1 MAFPLREKKVPK
13 EEIEAKVMEMLALV
27 ALKGFEHRSVTRLS
41 GGQQQRVAI
50 ARALIAHPQVLLLD
64 EPLGAL
70 DLKLRKDMQ
79 VELKK
84 IQKQTGITFVFVTHD
99 QEEALSMSDTVVVMS
114 EGKIHQIG
122 TPVDIYNE
130 PQNAFVADF
139 IGESNILDGVMLED
153 YKVTFSGQTF
163 QCLDKDFAK
172 NEAVDVVVRPEDVDI
187 VPLEKGQLTGVVTSV
202 TFMGVHYEIIVD
214 VGGFKWMIQTT
225 DFVDVD
231 EHIGIELEPDA
242 IHIMKK
248 SEYSGPVRRLLLLL
262 QRAGRAVRGQ
272 RGGRRMKENVTRDQ
286 RRVLRADHLALGPY
300 GIWAVLF
307 ILVPLVFVAYYA
319 FTDVNFQFTLE
330 NIQRFFTATSSIV
343 QDDGS
348 SAEVRTYLLIFWRS
362 LKLAI
367 ISTLVC
373 LVLAYPLAYIMARA
387 EPKVQKTFMTIIM
400 IPMWMNFLIRTYA
413 WMTILQDK
421 GIFNNILSALHLPG
435 VHIIGTEAAVVIGMV
450 YDYIP
455 YMILPLFSIMAKMD
469 VKLDRGRP

>member
-1 MAFPLREKKVPK
+1 MR
-13 EEIEAKVMEMLALV
+13 
-27 ALKGFEHRSVTRLS
+27 
-41 GGQQQRVAI
+41 
-50 ARALIAHPQVLLLD
+50 
-64 EPLGAL
+64 
-70 DLKLRKDMQ
+70 
-79 VELKK
+79 
-84 IQKQTGITFVFVTHD
+84 
-99 QEEALSMSDTVVVMS
+99 
-114 EGKIHQIG
+114 
-122 TPVDIYNE
+122 
-130 PQNAFVADF
+130 
-139 IGESNILDGVMLED
+139 
-153 YKVTFSGQTF
+153 
-163 QCLDKDFAK
+163 
-172 NEAVDVVVRPEDVDI
+172 
-187 VPLEKGQLTGVVTSV
+187 
-202 TFMGVHYEIIVD
+202 
-214 VGGFKWMIQTT
+214 
-225 DFVDVD
+225 
-231 EHIGIELEPDA
+231 
-242 IHIMKK
+242 
-248 SEYSGPVRRLLLLL
+248 
-262 QRAGRAVRGQ
+262 
-272 RGGRRMKENVTRDQ
+272 ENVTRDQ

-450 YDYIP
+450 YDYLP
-455 YMILPLFSIMAKMD
+455 YMIMPIYSIMAKMD
-469 VKLDRGRP
+469 NKLLEAAKALRETLGELPILATFRTAKEGGHRPVTDESYARMIRTLAESGLVDLMDIEAFTGDELVGELVDFCHRQGVKVVLSNHDFDKTPP

>member
-1 MAFPLREKKVPK
+1 MR
-13 EEIEAKVMEMLALV
+13 
-27 ALKGFEHRSVTRLS
+27 
-41 GGQQQRVAI
+41 
-50 ARALIAHPQVLLLD
+50 
-64 EPLGAL
+64 
-70 DLKLRKDMQ
+70 
-79 VELKK
+79 
-84 IQKQTGITFVFVTHD
+84 
-99 QEEALSMSDTVVVMS
+99 
-114 EGKIHQIG
+114 
-122 TPVDIYNE
+122 
-130 PQNAFVADF
+130 
-139 IGESNILDGVMLED
+139 
-153 YKVTFSGQTF
+153 
-163 QCLDKDFAK
+163 
-172 NEAVDVVVRPEDVDI
+172 
-187 VPLEKGQLTGVVTSV
+187 
-202 TFMGVHYEIIVD
+202 
-214 VGGFKWMIQTT
+214 
-225 DFVDVD
+225 
-231 EHIGIELEPDA
+231 
-242 IHIMKK
+242 
-248 SEYSGPVRRLLLLL
+248 
-262 QRAGRAVRGQ
+262 
-272 RGGRRMKENVTRDQ
+272 ENVTRDQ

-450 YDYIP
+450 YDYFP
-455 YMILPLFSIMAKMD
+455 YMVLPIYSIMAKMD
-469 VKLDRGRP
+469 NRLIEAAYDLGCSGSGVLRRVIWPLSLPGVISGVTMVLIPSVSTFYISQKLGDGKIMLIGDVIEGQYVANNLHFAAAIAFVLMVLLLVCMAVMRKLVGRNVEGGL